1 MPSSNA
7 FATAMSTAANTT
19 TGDNGAL
26 MVKDSGNPFVTYFTN
41 IVQSS
46 EREFVTKAVN
56 EMVAYIESRGD
67 TTFDILTIFR
77 FYCFKRG
84 CRNDGEGYRDASH
97 YFLLAL
103 YDHYPEIVCQIARDG
118 LQGHYYGYWKDI
130 RRIIQIIHATPD
142 MSRSDIY
149 RKYDPLVKAMR
160 EAMITQR
167 TEDVK
172 IFSVWVKRYMGKSLN
187 TLTTEEIIDGVT
199 TAEVSPDISLLGRW
213 ITREK
218 GADNKGAHWY
228 IGDYSHPLVC
238 THANYIIRGLLVRKN
253 ADGSTTP
260 FPDMEKVPYSALGR
274 YRKVNSKLSA
284 ATKTL
289 AQLMA
294 GNHWDKADPN
304 FIPSIAKFRHIKAL
318 FNEKLKVSPTASE
331 YTTGNRHPNHEG
343 RVKCRQAM
351 IDFSTDPSKIK
362 IKGLSPHEVVHKA
375 HVSSSTAISA
385 EMEAT
390 YTAMV
395 DNYRVRMEEV
405 IAKASEEL
413 AANPHISVADQELI
427 KSIRG
432 GNFLGCAD
440 ISGSMTWGG
449 YNNSTAP
456 NRPLDIAVG
465 LTAFISSIA
474 SPHYRDFAMS
484 FSGNPKIY
492 NLKHSDGTSFNARE
506 RHNAI
511 NDSSILGYNT
521 DIGRMYD
528 ALITHCVNGK
538 VPDDQLPVVVIF
550 SDMNFDSQ
558 CQTTASRYQTIHKN
572 TLDKWIRAGYTRVP
586 TIVYWNLNEAPRTG
600 TQTSADYPGVM
611 FLQGSS
617 PRLFDLIIYG
627 EMAPDTE
634 EEVVVDGVVTKVKV
648 SSVTPETTFY
658 KAMDNVDFYH
668 PVHESLF
675 RAGAISDTD
684 FHELTSMLSEH

>member
-1 MPSSNA
+1 MPSNA
-7 FATAMSTAANTT
+7 FATAMSAAANTT

-26 MVKDSGNPFVTYFTN
+26 MVEDSGNPFVTYFTN
-41 IVQSS
+41 IVKSS
-46 EREFVTKAVN
+46 ERAFVTKAVD
-56 EMVAYIESRGD
+56 EMVSYIKSRGD
-67 TTFDILTIFR
+67 TTFDILTLFR

-84 CRNDGEGYRDASH
+84 CRDDGEGYRDASH

-103 YDHYPEIVCQIARDG
+103 YNHYPEVVIQIARDG

-130 RRIIQIIHATPD
+130 RRMIQIIHETEGMTRA
-142 MSRSDIY
+142 DIY
-149 RKYDPLVKAMR
+149 RTYDPLVRAMR
-160 EAMITQR
+160 DAMITQR

-172 IFSVWVKRYMGKSLN
+172 VLSAWVKQHMGKSMSN
-187 TLTTEEIIDGVT
+187 VTTEEIMLAVADNKL
-199 TAEVSPDISLLGRW
+199 SPDISLLGRW

-218 GADNKGAHWY
+218 GADNKGSHWF
-228 IGDYSHPLVC
+228 IGEFSNPLMC
-238 THANYIIRGLLVRKN
+238 THANYIVRGLLMRKN
-253 ADGSTTP
+253 HDGSTTP

-284 ATKTL
+284 AAKTL
-289 AQLMA
+289 QQMMA
-294 GNHWDKADPN
+294 GNYWHLADPQ

-318 FNEKLKVSPTASE
+318 FNEKLKVSPTTSE
-331 YTTGNRHPNHEG
+331 YNTGNRHPHDEK
-343 RVKCRQAM
+343 RVQCRQTM
-351 IDFSTDPSKIK
+351 IEFSTDPSKIK

-375 HVSSSTAISA
+375 YTSTSTAICA

-405 IAKASEEL
+405 IAKAAEEL
-413 AANPHISVADQELI
+413 AANPSISAADQELI

-449 YNNSTAP
+449 YNNNTAP

-474 SPHYRDFAMS
+474 SEHYRDFAMS

-492 NLKHSDGTSFNARE
+492 NMKHSDGTSFNARE

-511 NDSSILGYNT
+511 CDSSILGYNT

-550 SDMNFDSQ
+550 SDMNFDAQ
-558 CQTTASRYQTIHKN
+558 CNTTSSRYQTIHKN
-572 TLDKWIRAGYTRVP
+572 TLDKWIRAGYSRVP

-600 TQTSADYPGVM
+600 TQTTADYPGVM

-634 EEVVVDGVVTKVKV
+634 EEVVVDGKVQKIKV
-648 SSVTPETTFY
+648 SSVTPESTFY
-658 KAMDNVDFYH
+658 KAMTNPEFYH
-668 PVHESLF
+668 PVHKSLF

-684 FHELTSMLSEH
+684 FHELTSMLSN

>member
-1 MPSSNA
+1 MSSNA
-7 FATAMSTAANTT
+7 FASAMSAAANTT

-41 IVQSS
+41 IVQTSD
-46 EREFVTKAVN
+46 RDFVTKAVH
-56 EMVAYIESRGD
+56 EMVAYIKSRGD
-67 TTFDILTIFR
+67 TTFDILTLFR

-84 CRNDGEGYRDASH
+84 CRDDGEGYRDASH

-103 YDHYPEIVCQIARDG
+103 YNHYPEAVIQIARDG
-118 LQGHYYGYWKDI
+118 LMGHYYGYWKDI
-130 RRIIQIIHATPD
+130 RRLIQIIHQTPD
-142 MSRSDIY
+142 MSRTDIY
-149 RKYDPLVKAMR
+149 RTYDPLVQAMR
-160 EAMITQR
+160 ESIITQR

-172 IFSVWVKRYMGKSLN
+172 VLGAWVKQYMGKSLN
-187 TLTTEEIIDGVT
+187 QVTTEEIIQAMCT
-199 TAEVSPDISLLGRW
+199 NKVSPDISLVGRW

-218 GADNKGAHWY
+218 GADNKGAHWF
-228 IGDYSHPLVC
+228 IGDYSHPLMC
-238 THANYIIRGLLVRKN
+238 THANYMVRGMLVRKN
-253 ADGSTTP
+253 PDGTTTP
-260 FPDMEKVPYSALGR
+260 FPDLEKVPYSALGR

-284 ATKTL
+284 AARTL
-289 AQLMA
+289 EQLMA
-294 GNHWDKADPN
+294 GNHWDKMDPN

-318 FNEKLKVSPTASE
+318 FNEQVKTSPTTEE
-331 YTTGNRHPNHEG
+331 YTTGNRHPHDEG
-343 RVKCRQAM
+343 RVKCRQKM
-351 IDFSTDPSKIK
+351 IEFSTDPSKLK
-362 IKGLSPHEVVHKA
+362 IKGLQPHEVVFK
-375 HVSSSTAISA
+375 VTQTGSTAIVA
-385 EMEAT
+385 ELEAT

-395 DNYRVRMEEV
+395 NNYRVRLEEV
-405 IAKASEEL
+405 IAKAAEEL
-413 AANPHISVADQELI
+413 SANPDVSAADQELI

-440 ISGSMTWGG
+440 ISGSMTWGNYG
-449 YNNSTAP
+449 NNTPP

-484 FSGNPKIY
+484 FSGSPKIY
-492 NLKHSDGTSFNARE
+492 SLKHPDGTSYNARE
-506 RHNAI
+506 RHAAI
-511 NDSSILGYNT
+511 TDSSILGYNT

-550 SDMNFDSQ
+550 SDMNFDEQ
-558 CQTTASRYQTIHKN
+558 CSTTSSRYQTTHKN

-586 TIVYWNLNEAPRTG
+586 TIVYWNLNATARTG

-627 EMAPDTE
+627 EMAPDTV
-634 EEVVVDGVVTKVKV
+634 EEVVVDGVVQTVKV

-658 KAMDNVDFYH
+658 KAMDKPEFYH
-668 PVHESLF
+668 PVHQSLF
-675 RAGAISDTD
+675 RAGLISETD
-684 FHELTSMLSEH
+684 FQELTSMLPH

>member
-1 MPSSNA
+1 
-7 FATAMSTAANTT
+7 MSTAANTT

-41 IVQSS
+41 IVKSS

-142 MSRSDIY
+142 MTRSDIY
-149 RKYDPLVKAMR
+149 RKYDPLVQAMR
-160 EAMITQR
+160 ESMITQR

-172 IFSVWVKRYMGKSLN
+172 VFGVWVKRYMGKSLN
-187 TLTTEEIIDGVT
+187 ALTTEEIIVGVM
-199 TAEVSPDISLLGRW
+199 TAEVSPDISLLSRW

-228 IGDYSHPLVC
+228 IGEYSNPLMC

-289 AQLMA
+289 AQMMA
-294 GNHWDKADPN
+294 GNHWDKVDPN
-304 FIPSIAKFRHIKAL
+304 FIPSIAKFRHLKAL
-318 FNEKLKVSPTASE
+318 FNEQLKTSPTTDQ
-331 YTTGNRHPNHEG
+331 YTTGNRHPSDEG
-343 RVKCRQAM
+343 RIKCRQTM

-375 HVSSSTAISA
+375 SETSSTAISA

-413 AANPHISVADQELI
+413 AANPHISAADQKLI
-427 KSIRG
+427 NSIRG

-449 YNNSTAP
+449 HNNDTAP

-474 SPHYRDFAMS
+474 STHYRDFAMS

-511 NDSSILGYNT
+511 CDTSILGYNT

-550 SDMNFDSQ
+550 SDMNFDVQ
-558 CQTTASRYQTIHKN
+558 CSTTSSRYQTTHKN

-600 TQTSADYPGVM
+600 TQTTADYPGVM

-634 EEVVVDGVVTKVKV
+634 EEVVVDGVATKVKV

-658 KAMDNVDFYH
+658 KAMDNVEFYH

-684 FHELTSMLSEH
+684 FHELTSMLPANQ